1 MNNIYEEL
9 SWLEKP
15 PVDFARRL
23 KMARSEANLKELAK
37 YALDEN
43 QLRRLSKKAST
54 LAVPS
59 EPTASLKTLKMGIV
73 SNSTTKLAVPAL
85 VGTALR
91 YGISLHVYEAEFNQ
105 VAQEAFST
113 DSAFRNLNL
122 DVILV
127 AIDHNGLPFT
137 SCPGDED
144 VAKANIQD
152 SLKYL
157 NNVLFGLKSKT
168 DAQIILQNI
177 ASPSEMMFGSFER
190 QLPGT
195 LSSFVSGI
203 NRGLDLLKDP
213 RVVILDVAGLS
224 ANIGLS
230 NWHSPTLWNMAK
242 ISFSQRYMPIYA
254 DYVCRILAAQL
265 GKSRRCLVLDLDNTL
280 WGGVIGDDG
289 LEGILIGN
297 AGATAEAHSHIQQ
310 TALILRER
318 GVVLAVCSK
327 NEDAIARMPFK
338 DHPDMLLREEHIA
351 VFQANW
357 SDKASN
363 IRAISEALSLGLESI
378 VFLDDNPAERKQ
390 VRDELPEVAV
400 PELPSDPALYVS
412 ILLAA
417 GYFESI
423 NFSEEDRN
431 RAGLYQANAKR
442 VQILNQSSDMNS
454 YLKSLDMEI
463 SFRPFDKTNQ
473 QRIFQL
479 ISKSNQFNLTT
490 KRYNLSDLSRFEA
503 DDNYFTR
510 QIRLKD
516 IFGDNGMI
524 CVIICKKDKDAW
536 EIDTWL
542 MSCRV
547 LERQVEVACLHDI
560 VANALSGRAKKL
572 IGRFLPTPRNGIVK
586 EHYQKL
592 GFNKVSEGL
601 EGEVW
606 ELDIQDFEFQEVPIK
621 AKTYDH
627 D

>member
-1 MNNIYEEL
+1 MNNFYEEL

-23 KMARSEANLKELAK
+23 KIARSEANLKELAK

-54 LAVPS
+54 LPVSS
-59 EPTASLKTLKMGIV
+59 EPTASLKALKMGIV
-73 SNSTTKLAVPAL
+73 SNSTTRLAVPAL

-127 AIDHNGLPFT
+127 AIDHHGLPFT

-144 VAKANIQD
+144 VAEENIQD

-157 NNVLFGLKSKT
+157 SNVLFGLKSKT

-177 ASPSEMMFGSFER
+177 ASPAEMMFGSFER

-195 LSSFVSGI
+195 LSWFVSGI

-230 NWHSPTLWNMAK
+230 NWHNPTLWNMAK

-297 AGATAEAHSHIQQ
+297 AGATAEAHLHIQQ
-310 TALILRER
+310 TALMLRER

-400 PELPSDPALYVS
+400 PELPSDPALYVP

-442 VQILNQSSDMNS
+442 VQILKQSTDMNS

-463 SFRPFDKTNQ
+463 SFRPFDKANQ
-473 QRIFQL
+473 QRILQL

-490 KRYNLSDLSRFEA
+490 KRYNQSDLFRFEA
-503 DDNYFTR
+503 DENYFTR

-572 IGRFLPTPRNGIVK
+572 IGRFIPTPRNGIVK